1 MNTITFNA
9 DTALIEVKPPKGI
22 LELAL
27 ASLSQGN
34 ISGAVDQFAERS
46 TFTDHALDLEFTEKS
61 RLTEFLQKSRE
72 LFPDTFVEIV
82 SAFESGDRAIAEWK
96 LTATQTMPY
105 GSIHLRSRIS
115 LQGASI
121 VQVKDGK
128 ITRWSDYYDQS
139 KSRRAGLAAY
149 FTEWIEY

>member
-1 MNTITFNA
+1 MSTITFNA
-9 DTALIEVKPPKGI
+9 DTALIELKSPKGI
-22 LELAL
+22 LERAL

-34 ISGAVDQFAERS
+34 IPGAVDQFAERF

-61 RLTEFLQKSRE
+61 RLTEFLQKSLE
-72 LFPDTFVEIV
+72 LFPDTLVEIV
-82 SAFESGDRAIAEWK
+82 SAFESGDRTIAEWK
-96 LTATQTMPY
+96 LTATQTVPY

-128 ITRWSDYYDQS
+128 ITRWSDYYDQNTF
-139 KSRRAGLAAY
+139 RRVGLAAH